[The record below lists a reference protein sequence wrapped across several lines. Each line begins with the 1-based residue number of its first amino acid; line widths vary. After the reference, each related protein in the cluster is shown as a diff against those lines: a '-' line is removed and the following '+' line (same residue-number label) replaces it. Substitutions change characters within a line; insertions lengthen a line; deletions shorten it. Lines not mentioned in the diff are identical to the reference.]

1 MASRFILADFKARTQ
16 VQKVNVVFLT
26 DGDAQSMNI
35 ERPLTEMGEE
45 MLTIGQTIVVDGK
58 RIEIG
63 RFERQNKITT
73 QLLDILRKEYN
84 VIGYFLAENNH
95 EVRRKIWDGANG
107 YVSEAITKEYL
118 KEYRKNK
125 FMSLEDSLG
134 YDKLF
139 IIKADRNS
147 LNTDD
152 DEFEVSENA
161 KKGEIQ
167 RAFKK
172 HANSKKTN
180 KMFATQ
186 FAKMVA

>member
-1 MASRFILADFKARTQ
+1 
-16 VQKVNVVFLT
+16 
-26 DGDAQSMNI
+26 
-35 ERPLTEMGEE
+35 
-45 MLTIGQTIVVDGK
+45 
-58 RIEIG
+58 
-63 RFERQNKITT
+63 
-73 QLLDILRKEYN
+73 
-84 VIGYFLAENNH
+84 
-95 EVRRKIWDGANG
+95 
-107 YVSEAITKEYL
+107 
-118 KEYRKNK
+118 
-125 FMSLEDSLG
+125 MSLEDSLG